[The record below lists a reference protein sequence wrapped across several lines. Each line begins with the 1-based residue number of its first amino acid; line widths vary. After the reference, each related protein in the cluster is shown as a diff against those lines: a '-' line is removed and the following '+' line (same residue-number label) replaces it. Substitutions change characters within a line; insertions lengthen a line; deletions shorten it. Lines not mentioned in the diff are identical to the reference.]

1 MNWTPYLVFIV
12 AGLVSAVAQ
21 KVYFDRLSAV
31 GQVSTDSAFV
41 DRVTDRPGRV
51 VTETAMESGRRWKAL
66 LRRQSDPWLEASR
79 LIACLAVAASFAA
92 FAWIF
97 LGIVI
102 R

>member
-1 MNWTPYLVFIV
+1 MEWTPYLIFIV
-12 AGLVSAVAQ
+12 AGVVSAAAQ

-31 GQVSTDSAFV
+31 GQVSTDSAFA
-41 DRVTDRPGRV
+41 DRVVEKPARV
-51 VTETAMESGRRWKAL
+51 LIETGSESERRWKAL
-66 LRRQSDPWLEASR
+66 LRRQPDPWLEASR